1 MLERNFVAYGI
12 ALAELVQHLRNQC
25 HPHELRNSLARA
37 HTQTRH
43 GDVFFADR
51 DGALIIGEGALGGP
65 ATGADVLLDAMRLHE
80 VRAIAVNGA
89 STPKELLLLATLLSG
104 TPGEGKQSVFALA
117 NELGVWNVRLTADDA
132 PTVTETLE
140 TSAADLDTL
149 VARVLAFM
157 KTEGDAVPAA
167 ADNMVAVEP
176 SIESF
181 ESIATPTA
189 LRQLVQLLPCNQE
202 RHANVL
208 TILRRA
214 GDEGAS
220 ALFSAL
226 VAAPRLGKRRAM
238 FDAIVELGAGIPML
252 IAHLSHPQWFVV
264 RNATALLGDMRAA
277 IAEAPLTQLLSHA
290 DERVRAAAVTAL
302 AELGTTTSAR
312 SLDCALR
319 DKSPTVRR
327 RALHGMRAVPD
338 TPISAAAL
346 SDAIELERSPS
357 MQLEFLAAM
366 VAQQSPEVAQRL
378 ARFCSPSTS
387 AAYTPEFRVVAI
399 DALTRLKPGVA
410 TRFLR
415 VLTEDRNEIVQL
427 HAVRLLRGL
436 GEERRAS

>member
-1 MLERNFVAYGI
+1 MLERNFTAYGI
-12 ALAELVQHLRNQC
+12 ALAELVLHLRNQC
-25 HPHELRNSLARA
+25 HPDELRNSLARA
-37 HTQTRH
+37 HMHTRH

-51 DGALIIGEGALGGP
+51 DGALIIGEGAVGGP
-65 ATGADVLLDAMRLHE
+65 ANGADELLDAMRAHE

-104 TPGEGKQSVFALA
+104 MPGDGKQSVFALA

-132 PTVTETLE
+132 PTTTEMPE
-140 TSAADLDTL
+140 ASAADLDAL
-149 VARVLAFM
+149 VERVLAFIR
-157 KTEGDAVPAA
+157 TEGNVVPAA
-167 ADNMVAVEP
+167 GDTGATAP
-176 SIESF
+176 GIEQF
-181 ESIATPTA
+181 ELIATPTA
-189 LRQLVQLLPCNQE
+189 LRQIVQLLPCNQE

-214 GDEGAS
+214 GDEGA
-220 ALFSAL
+220 AVLFSAL
-226 VAAPRLGKRRAM
+226 VAAARLGKRRAM

-252 IAHLSHPQWFVV
+252 ITHLSNPQWFVV

-277 IAEAPLTQLLSHA
+277 SAEAPLTQLLSHA

-302 AELGTTTSAR
+302 AELGTATSAR

-346 SDAIELERSPS
+346 SDAIQLERSPS

-366 VAQQSPEVAQRL
+366 VAQESPEVAQRL

-415 VLTEDRNEIVQL
+415 VLSADRNEIVQS

-436 GEERRAS
+436 GEERRAG

>member
-1 MLERNFVAYGI
+1 MLERNFAAYGI
-12 ALAELVQHLRNQC
+12 ALAELVQHLRKQC
-25 HPHELRNSLARA
+25 HPDELRNSLARA
-37 HTQTRH
+37 HTHTRH

-51 DGALIIGEGALGGP
+51 DGALIIGEGVVGVP
-65 ATGADVLLDAMRLHE
+65 ANGADVLLDAMRVHE

-104 TPGEGKQSVFALA
+104 MPGDGRQSVFALA
-117 NELGVWNVRLTADDA
+117 NELGVWNVRLTADDT
-132 PTVTETLE
+132 PTADEPSE
-140 TSAADLDTL
+140 TSAADLDAL
-149 VARVLAFM
+149 VERVLAFL
-157 KTEGDAVPAA
+157 KTEGERDPAS
-167 ADNMVAVEP
+167 DDTVAVDP
-176 SIESF
+176 SIEQF

-189 LRQLVQLLPCNQE
+189 LRQIVQLLPCNQE
-202 RHANVL
+202 RRANVL

-214 GDEGAS
+214 GDDGAA

-238 FDAIVELGAGIPML
+238 FDAIVELGAGISML
-252 IAHLSHPQWFVV
+252 VEHLSHPQWFVV
-264 RNATALLGDMRAA
+264 RNATALLGDMHAA

-302 AELGTTTSAR
+302 AELGTPTSAR
-312 SLDCALR
+312 SLDVALR

-338 TPISAAAL
+338 TPISVAAL

-357 MQLEFLAAM
+357 MQLEFLSAM

-378 ARFCSPSTS
+378 ARFCSPSS
-387 AAYTPEFRVVAI
+387 SMAYTPEFRVVAI

-415 VLTEDRNEIVQL
+415 VLSEDRNEIVQS

-436 GEERRAS
+436 GEERRVS

>member
-1 MLERNFVAYGI
+1 MLERNFTTYGI

-25 HPHELRNSLARA
+25 HPDELRRCLARA
-37 HTQTRH
+37 HTHTRH

-51 DGALIIGEGALGGP
+51 DGVLFIGEGTLGVP
-65 ATGADVLLDAMRLHE
+65 ANGADVLLDAMRIHE

-104 TPGEGKQSVFALA
+104 MPGNGKQSVFALA

-132 PTVTETLE
+132 PTAAETPE
-140 TSAADLDTL
+140 TSAADLDAL
-149 VARVLAFM
+149 VERVLAFL
-157 KTEGDAVPAA
+157 KTEGESVSTTVDT
-167 ADNMVAVEP
+167 VAGDP
-176 SIESF
+176 GIEQF
-181 ESIATPTA
+181 ESIATPMA
-189 LRQLVQLLPCNQE
+189 LQQIVQLLPCNQE
-202 RHANVL
+202 RHANVF

-214 GDEGAS
+214 GDDGAA

-226 VAAPRLGKRRAM
+226 IAAPRLGKRRAM
-238 FDAIVELGAGIPML
+238 FDAIVKLGAGIPML
-252 IAHLSHPQWFVV
+252 VEHLSHPQWFVV
-264 RNATALLGDMRAA
+264 RNATALLGDMHAEV
-277 IAEAPLTQLLSHA
+277 AEAPLTQLLSHA

-302 AELGTTTSAR
+302 AELGTPTSAR
-312 SLDCALR
+312 SLDVALR

-327 RALHGMRAVPD
+327 RALHGMKAVPD

-357 MQLEFLAAM
+357 MQLEFLSAM

-378 ARFCSPSTS
+378 ARFCSPSAS

-399 DALTRLKPGVA
+399 DALTRLKPGIA

-415 VLTEDRNEIVQL
+415 VLSEDRDEIVQA
-427 HAVRLLRGL
+427 HAVRLLRSL